1 VEAQAPLTDD
11 AQQVLLEFPP
21 FGFDI
26 KAKTATIYDSGSS
39 CVTCTTRSSIGT
51 AVAGVL
57 RHPAETQNKIL
68 KTCTA
73 VITQNEILDAFQEV
87 QRQQWNVRRAN
98 VKDVLASAKQA
109 LQNKQFREAFA
120 GILVA
125 QLFEDG
131 TTRSLIS
138 SPEDSDNIL
147 LGVENENIKVYIRR
161 LLSSTDT

>member
-1 VEAQAPLTDD
+1 
-11 AQQVLLEFPP
+11 
-21 FGFDI
+21 
-26 KAKTATIYDSGSS
+26 
-39 CVTCTTRSSIGT
+39 
-51 AVAGVL
+51 
-57 RHPAETQNKIL
+57 
-68 KTCTA
+68 
-73 VITQNEILDAFQEV
+73 
-87 QRQQWNVRRAN
+87 VRRAN

-138 SPEDSDNIL
+138 SPEDSDNRL
-147 LGVENENIKVYIRR
+147 LGVESENIKAYIRR